1 MKKVAVLKET
11 INGENRV
18 ILLPKDIE
26 DLARKYEVYVE
37 KGAGEALGFSDNEYK
52 KHGAIIKDKEY
63 CWTNSDFIIKY
74 KGPTQEEYKYLNE
87 NTKMSAIFHAEGN
100 YELLKELQKKKVTA

>member
-74 KGPTQEEYKYLNE
+74 K
-87 NTKMSAIFHAEGN
+87 
-100 YELLKELQKKKVTA
+100 

>member
-26 DLARKYEVYVE
+26 DIARKHFI
-37 KGAGEALGFSDNEYK
+37 FSCY
-52 KHGAIIKDKEY
+52 
-63 CWTNSDFIIKY
+63 
-74 KGPTQEEYKYLNE
+74 
-87 NTKMSAIFHAEGN
+87 IFN
-100 YELLKELQKKKVTA
+100 IPW

>member
-26 DLARKYEVYVE
+26 DLAKKYEVYVE

-52 KHGAIIKDKEY
+52 NME
-63 CWTNSDFIIKY
+63 
-74 KGPTQEEYKYLNE
+74 Q
-87 NTKMSAIFHAEGN
+87 
-100 YELLKELQKKKVTA
+100 

>member
-26 DLARKYEVYVE
+26 DLVKKYEVYIANKVRR
-37 KGAGEALGFSDNEYK
+37 SSK
-52 KHGAIIKDKEY
+52 KNHL
-63 CWTNSDFIIKY
+63 
-74 KGPTQEEYKYLNE
+74 KGPAKRTQYASGK
-87 NTKMSAIFHAEGN
+87 ICDG
-100 YELLKELQKKKVTA
+100 

>member
-26 DLARKYEVYVE
+26 DLARKYEV
-37 KGAGEALGFSDNEYK
+37 
-52 KHGAIIKDKEY
+52 
-63 CWTNSDFIIKY
+63 
-74 KGPTQEEYKYLNE
+74 
-87 NTKMSAIFHAEGN
+87 
-100 YELLKELQKKKVTA
+100 